1 MKKKIASLLMALV
14 LALSLV
20 PATVWAADGATE
32 VGTFEDLKQAV
43 TDKATDIVVTQ
54 DIELTEGLTISGT
67 VTIRSQKGS
76 VFTLKRSAS
85 FTPASDNTDYRFK
98 LDYGADLTFRNIIL
112 DGNKEAGQAKN
123 GFFRV
128 NDTKAKLTL
137 GQGATIQ
144 NCSAI
149 NGGSAISLVLGSV
162 VMEQGSAIKDCTNTS
177 KGGAIYIYRE
187 PYWSGDKDAATLT
200 MKGATISGC
209 STTGTNTNYAQG
221 GAIYAYGRVT
231 MDIQDS
237 IIENNTANGNGG
249 AIYGETSKNSGDI
262 VLNLS
267 GTTITGNTSQ
277 KLGGGVY
284 FNGTTF
290 TVSGVTDI
298 TGNTGSASA
307 NNVYLAAKKT
317 VDASGLTE
325 GSKIGVSSANIP
337 STLVTGYNAEDGY
350 FFSDRSDAKLA
361 ATTDG
366 NLEIVGK
373 EDHTHCI
380 CGRAECDGTPKGHRM
395 ITCKGVSSLDLIKG
409 SGSYYLLNDVTLTKT
424 WKAPSG
430 VTLCLNGHAI
440 HAARETA
447 AINLEDSWG
456 FRFDLTDCGTDG
468 KITGIVDSKGNV
480 ADSSGVVIGAR
491 ATFNLYNG
499 SICDNTLYSY
509 QTGLKAGAVEA
520 NGTFNM
526 YGGSIKNNQGT
537 GWISAESYY
546 VGGVLVNSTGT
557 FVFMGGEISGNRS
570 AHDKRSSGTFNGGAV
585 YVNGGIF
592 KMTGGVIKNNR
603 AGVGDDVQGDGGGV
617 YIGAGGIF
625 KMTGGEISGNT
636 ARRNGGGVAV
646 NNGTF
651 TMSGDAKI
659 SDNSARWDYNSS
671 EHKGGGVFV
680 GASGKFTMSGD
691 TSISGNL
698 ARAGYTDSNAQG
710 GGVYVSEGGTF
721 TMNDNASI
729 KSNTMTV
736 QYNNGLQTIQG
747 GGVYVGGTLNL
758 SGGAIEDNTAHYEG
772 GGIYLDPKGT
782 VNLGTGTIT
791 VRNNTSTKTI
801 FENLY
806 LPGTQKLIAEE
817 APKAGSNITIS
828 LPLERIQKTEG
839 TVVITNVGGDIK
851 DNDSR
856 FSFEAET
863 LTMTRSDNDLV
874 AKLPTHTHGFTT
886 YTPVYSLN
894 DIKGAGNYYLVQ
906 DSTMTGTLTI
916 AADTTVNICLNGHK
930 NASTNIENNGTL
942 TITDCKHKDANPGY
956 LTATTGYRSATPIA
970 NKTGAKLTLDS
981 VIVRDITGG
990 YDAIKA
996 EGDSTVILKN
1006 SIFSDNAGTALYVN
1020 GATATVTKCTFEK
1033 NGGRAI
1039 YADYHYQ
1046 YNSASITVTDSTF
1059 TGNSTTSNDRG
1070 GGAVYCTY
1078 RGGTTITGCTFTG
1091 NSTPNTSG
1099 GALWLQGMNMRISDC
1114 TITGNSADWKGGGIY
1129 LPYGSGYE
1137 APVFSGNVIVED
1149 NTADGVENN
1158 VHLNGYLRWSVFVYA
1173 DSNFST
1179 SSRVGISAD
1188 NIPTLAVKGTTNTA
1202 GFFADNKD
1210 SYTLRST
1217 TDSNGPHLASA
1228 DNSDENHTGLELWH
1242 NGKGHTHCV
1251 CGTEKNT
1258 ADSNHTTHTKVKWIG
1273 VTTLYD
1279 LPEGNYYLLK
1289 SVANYPYGAP
1299 WSPVGNSNLCL
1310 NGFTYTA
1317 RPDDSYAPNV
1327 VVGKGVNASITDCS
1341 EEGTGKL
1348 IAGSDH
1354 QGVSVDSSGTFT
1366 LWRGSISKCEAN
1378 TSDSGSTAYRN
1389 GGGVHVLGTF
1399 IMNGGSITNCTAY
1412 AGHGGGVYVSGG
1424 TFIMNDG
1431 TITGNSTKTKS
1442 PNTTSMGYGGG
1453 VYGSNSTIT
1462 INGGTITGNKATN
1475 GGAIYAKGG
1484 TLTIGKANI
1493 TDNTA
1498 SHGGGGVCVWDSAL
1512 TIDGATVTGNN
1523 GGDSLGGGIYISGAK
1538 GNGTAS
1544 DPYIPAVIKNAT
1556 IENNT
1561 AKCGG
1566 GISTSGPVK
1575 ISDTTITGNT
1585 ATKLEKWGGG
1595 GVNARIIPKSS
1606 KGNGW
1611 VFELSGKMNITGNYA
1626 EKEANNLYFHE
1637 VDAGTM
1643 LPAVTGLTAGSTIGV
1658 TTAMDSLQADNTIV
1672 PVYITSDKGETGYFT
1687 SDKGYI
1693 VRLDAT
1699 QNQLYVIAESYS
1711 VSVTLG
1717 ENMES
1722 TGTLTQDLLKGA
1734 AMTDVVITAK
1744 DGYYFPENYGFTQDG
1759 ITVRRDGST
1768 QITVTGTPTADA
1780 SLVLLSATAKA
1791 TPAAPTG
1798 LTGVAPTDWD
1808 AADGKISGTKST
1820 MEWSADGKTWT
1831 DCTDTPTTVGIS
1843 GTYYVRIKAT
1853 DISYAS
1859 AAAEVI
1865 VPKYLKSVV
1874 FPRPAMTIFFYDGTE
1889 HTLFVPSEDYTV
1901 SGVIKATDAGAYKAT
1916 VTLDQDK
1923 YQWSVTPESDT
1934 ITWLIGRKT
1943 ALAQDF
1949 TFTAPG
1955 NLIWDG
1961 TAKTAAITVNT
1972 PYTLGGCNTSLV
1984 YKQGDKVVASPT
1996 DPGTYQVYLVI
2007 TGEGNFTPTG
2017 PDGFTADAWTFT
2029 IQHPAQHIWGDWQ
2042 HNDTQHYRTCTVPG
2056 CTDEERSDH
2065 ETNTPATCTTKAVC
2079 AVCGNQY
2086 GKVDTHNHPADKVST
2101 TAYLAPTCGSKGHET
2116 YKHCA
2121 GCGKYFQDG
2130 DANLYSNVGRFDI
2143 APLSHKNA
2151 VKTDAVAATCTA
2163 GGNQAY
2169 WHCDDCGSY
2178 FADKGGKLDAS
2189 TAYDSN
2195 DTFQLSALGHDY
2207 QGQPYQSDSTG
2218 HWQICKRSG
2227 CGTESTHEDHSGP
2240 AATCAAASRC
2250 ATCGYQLADIDPNN
2264 HVSPA
2269 KHEAAAPTCTVK
2281 GNSEYYSC
2289 ADCGKFFSGK
2299 DGDTALYDD
2308 ASTFDIAP
2316 LHHKNAVKTDAVAP
2330 TCTVGGNQAYWHC
2343 GDCGSYF
2350 ADKDG
2355 KLDASTAYNSND
2367 TFQLS
2372 ALGHD
2377 YQGQPYQSDSTGHW
2391 QICKRSG
2398 CGTEST
2404 HEDHSGP
2411 AATCVSASK
2420 CTTCG
2425 YQLAD
2430 IDPNHHVNAAKHEA
2444 AAATCT
2450 ADGNEAYYACADCHK
2465 FFAVTADGQ
2474 LDPSA
2479 VHDSAADFTLAKLDH
2494 SSATAYPAAAPDCEN
2509 AGSSLYFRCDYCG
2522 KFFGANADGSINK
2535 ADQHDSAED
2544 FVLAPL
2550 AHKNAVKTDAVAAT
2564 CTAGGSESYYTC
2576 PDCGGFFGVN
2586 ADGSLNSAD
2595 RRAAAQDFATAAT
2608 GHDLTKADAQAPT
2621 CTESGNSEY
2630 FTCATCGKFFSDAEG
2645 TNEIAKDSWVIAPT
2659 GHDLTKTDAQAP
2671 TCTESGNSAYYTCA
2685 ACGKFFSDAEGASEI
2700 IKGSW
2705 VIASLGHDFTQ
2716 QLSDDAHLR
2725 TPASCTDAA
2734 EYFYSCSRCG
2744 AHSADKFFSSGD
2756 ALGHDYTQVID
2767 PSHLS
2772 TAATCTEDAVYYVSC
2787 SRCQANGTETF
2798 AAPGTA
2804 LGHSF
2809 THYIYNNDATY
2820 DADGTETAVCDRTG
2834 CDATDTRSKTGT
2846 KLVDSAAPVVSGV
2859 ENGGVYCLTVDIFV
2873 SDPHLDT
2880 VTLNGQAMTLTD
2892 GKLTVSGQA
2901 GTQTLVAT
2909 DRFGNRSAVTFTVNP
2924 DHTPDAGKVVR
2935 QPTAATEGEKV
2946 FTCTVCGAALDTEPV
2961 AKLAPTVLEG
2971 TGSQYSSGSGKT
2983 LRFRYDASRE
2993 DLLQVFVDGVML
3005 RSTQFIVS
3013 GDSAVVTLTDSFLQ
3027 TLSSG
3032 THKLE
3037 AVFTTG
3043 TASVDFTVIAS
3054 DDHPD
3059 VPTGDSGRPI
3069 LWASLSGVCGLAL
3082 LALPEIKKRRS
3093 HR

>member
-1 MKKKIASLLMALV
+1 MKKRIGSLLMALV

-20 PATVWAADGATE
+20 PATVWAADDPIS
-32 VGTFEDLKQAV
+32 VDTFEELQAAIASDAD
-43 TDKATDIVVTQ
+43 TIDIVVTN
-54 DIELTEGLTISGT
+54 DIELTQELTISGSKKDI
-67 VTIRSQKGS
+67 TIRSQEGS
-76 VFTLKRSAS
+76 TYKLLRSAS
-85 FTPASDNTDYRFK
+85 FQPNADDYKSEYAFRLK
-98 LDYGADLTFRNIIL
+98 AGKLTFQNIIL
-112 DGNKEAGQAKN
+112 DGNKDAVTAKN
-123 GFFRV
+123 TFVFVTGS
-128 NDTKAKLTL
+128 NDTQLTL

-144 NCSAI
+144 NCASTGY
-149 NGGSAISLVLGSV
+149 GGAVYVSMGKL
-162 VMEQGSAIKDCTNTS
+162 VMEEGSAIKDCTTS
-177 KGGAIYIYRE
+177 YRGGAIAMIYE
-187 PYWSGDKDAATLT
+187 PWSNYSTGAITFT

-209 STTGTNTNYAQG
+209 STTGSANYAQG
-221 GAIYAYGRVT
+221 GAIFTSGRVT
-231 MDIQDS
+231 MDIQGS
-237 IIENNTANGNGG
+237 TIESNTANGNGG
-249 AIYGETSKNSGDI
+249 AIYGASTNYSGDI

-267 GTTITGNTSQ
+267 GTTITGNTSAE
-277 KLGGGVY
+277 LGGGVY
-284 FNGTTF
+284 FAGTTF

-298 TGNTGSASA
+298 TGNTGKGSS
-307 NNVYLAAKKT
+307 NNVYLAAGKT
-317 VDASGLTE
+317 VSGSGLQE
-325 GSKIGVSSANIP
+325 GSKVGISGANIP
-337 STLVTGYNAEDGY
+337 STLVTGYADDSETGY
-350 FFSDRSDAKLA
+350 FTADRTETKLK
-361 ATTDG
+361 ATTG
-366 NLEIVGK
+366 GGLELVGR

-380 CGRAECDGTPKGHRM
+380 CGRTDCDGTPEGHRM
-395 ITCKGVSSLDLIKG
+395 ITCKGVSSLDLIKD

-430 VTLCLNGHAI
+430 ITLCLNGFSI
-440 HAARETA
+440 QGAAHTA
-447 AINLEDSWG
+447 ALTLSTYGSIFN
-456 FRFDLTDCGTDG
+456 LTDCGSTG
-468 KITGIVDSKGNV
+468 KVTSTPYGSKGNRY
-480 ADSSGVVIGAR
+480 DSSGVVVAKDV
-491 ATFNLYNG
+491 TFNLYNG
-499 SICDNTLYSY
+499 SICDLSLDAY
-509 QTGLKAGAVEA
+509 QNDLLAGAVEV

-526 YGGSIKNNQGT
+526 YGGSIKDNQGDALQPT
-537 GWISAESYY
+537 STKPYT
-546 VGGVLVNSTGT
+546 GGVLVNSTG
-557 FVFMGGEISGNRS
+557 VFNLYGGEISGNY
-570 AHDKRSSGTFNGGAV
+570 SSNKEATWPVAYNGGAV
-585 YVNGGIF
+585 NVRGGQF
-592 KMTGGVIKNNR
+592 NMSGGVIKNNT
-603 AGVGDDVQGDGGGV
+603 AGTSKAASDGGGV
-617 YIGAGGIF
+617 YVTTSNNKKGAF
-625 KMTGGEISGNT
+625 TMTGGEISGNT
-636 ARRNGGGVAV
+636 AIRNGGGVAV
-646 NNGTF
+646 VNGTF
-651 TMSGDAKI
+651 KMSGDAI
-659 SDNSARWDYNSS
+659 ITGNSAQIDWQDY

-680 GASGKFTMSGD
+680 GAGSTFTMSENA
-691 TSISGNL
+691 SISGNL
-698 ARAGYTDSNAQG
+698 VRSGYTNSNAQG
-710 GGVYVSEGGTF
+710 AGVYVSEGGTF

-736 QYNNGLQTIQG
+736 QYRSTVATLYG
-747 GGVYVGGTLNL
+747 GGVFVGGTLNL
-758 SGGAIEDNTAHYEG
+758 SGGAIEDNNAYYEA
-772 GGIYLDPKGT
+772 GGIYVDTKGT
-782 VNLGTGTIT
+782 VNLGTGKIT
-791 VRNNTSTKTI
+791 VQDNKSENTI
-801 FENLY
+801 FSNLY
-806 LPGTQKLIAEE
+806 LPGEKKLTAVA
-817 APKAGSNITIS
+817 APAADSNIVLS
-828 LPLERIQKTEG
+828 LPLARIQNTEG
-839 TVVITNVGGDIK
+839 SVVITNTGKDIL
-851 DNDSR
+851 DGDSR
-856 FSFEAET
+856 FSFEVEKMT
-863 LTMTRSDNDLV
+863 LVRDGDGDDVL
-874 AKLPTHTHGFTT
+874 AKLPAHTHADGTT
-886 YTPVYSLN
+886 YTPVYKLS
-894 DIKGAGNYYLVQ
+894 DIPSNATGSYYLVQ
-906 DSTMTGTLTI
+906 DGSMASSVTVGAGNTLN
-916 AADTTVNICLNGHK
+916 VCLNGHSCQRTYFK
-930 NASTNIENNGTL
+930 NSGTLNITDCQHSSANPGRFTGYTNTYNGDYSIDNASGSTLNMTNLNVSEASGITFVLGNAGSTVNITGCNFEDNTTSVL
-942 TITDCKHKDANPGY
+942 RMVDAKVTITDCTFKNNTSSRPILWALDGSD
-956 LTATTGYRSATPIA
+956 TASFF
-970 NKTGAKLTLDS
+970 
-981 VIVRDITGG
+981 
-990 YDAIKA
+990 
-996 EGDSTVILKN
+996 TVK
-1006 SIFSDNAGTALYVN
+1006 
-1020 GATATVTKCTFEK
+1020 KC
-1033 NGGRAI
+1033 I
-1039 YADYHYQ
+1039 
-1046 YNSASITVTDSTF
+1046 F
-1059 TGNSTTSNDRG
+1059 TGNVDNDQNANDNYSRG
-1070 GGAVYCTY
+1070 TAVNSGCP
-1078 RGGTTITGCTFTG
+1078 GTTLIE
-1091 NSTPNTSG
+1091 N
-1099 GALWLQGMNMRISDC
+1099 C
-1114 TITGNSADWKGGGIY
+1114 TITGNLSHGDGGGIY
-1129 LPYGSGYE
+1129 LYGKGTATIKNTTVENNESQRHGGGIAVDSTN
-1137 APVFSGNVIVED
+1137 APVFTGTVVVKNNTSRHPITRYLAGDDPYVTCNVFLDDGCTIATDSGFNAGASKI
-1149 NTADGVENN
+1149 
-1158 VHLNGYLRWSVFVYA
+1158 
-1173 DSNFST
+1173 
-1179 SSRVGISAD
+1179 GISAW
-1188 NIPTLAVKGTTNTA
+1188 NVPSLVMSGNTSA
-1202 GFFADNKD
+1202 KGFFVDD
-1210 SYTLRST
+1210 TDFVLRPT
-1217 TDSNGPHLASA
+1217 TSSSPLLTTGN
-1228 DNSDENHTGLELWH
+1228 TGLEIWH
-1242 NGKGHTHCV
+1242 KGANHTHCICGTGANTTDGHTHNNS
-1251 CGTEKNT
+1251 TR
-1258 ADSNHTTHTKVKWIG
+1258 WIG
-1273 VTTLYD
+1273 VTTLKN
-1279 LPEGNYYLLK
+1279 LPEGGNYFLLRDYTYEQWTPT
-1289 SVANYPYGAP
+1289 VDYNI
-1299 WSPVGNSNLCL
+1299 CL
-1310 NGFTYTA
+1310 NGKRLA
-1317 RPDDSYAPNV
+1317 DSSRSSDAI
-1327 VVGKGVNASITDCS
+1327 VNITNRNSVAITDCS
-1341 EEGTGKL
+1341 ENNSGK
-1348 IAGSDH
+1348 ITCIYNSANYSRGVKVGS
-1354 QGVSVDSSGTFT
+1354 GSTFT
-1366 LWRGSISKCEAN
+1366 LWNGQLTGLWAHWPGYSS
-1378 TSDSGSTAYRN
+1378 STPN
-1389 GGGVHVLGTF
+1389 GGGVWVNGGTF
-1399 IMNGGSITNCTAY
+1399 IMNGGSISAWTRSGN
-1412 AGHGGGVYVSGG
+1412 GGAVYVESGAFTMNGG
-1424 TFIMNDG
+1424 TISKSSAVDG
-1431 TITGNSTKTKS
+1431 GAVYAKGST
-1442 PNTTSMGYGGG
+1442 
-1453 VYGSNSTIT
+1453 VA
-1462 INGGTITGNKATN
+1462 INGGTITGNTATAD
-1475 GGAIYAKGG
+1475 GGGIHADKS

-1498 SHGGGGVCVWDSAL
+1498 TNGGGGIYAYECAL

-1523 GGDSLGGGIYISGAK
+1523 GGDSLGGGIYISEAK

-1544 DPYIPAVIKNAT
+1544 APYIPAVIQNAT
-1556 IENNT
+1556 IQNNT

-1606 KGNGW
+1606 HGNGW

-1626 EKEANNLYFHE
+1626 EGEANNLYFHE

-1759 ITVRRDGST
+1759 ITVRRDGPT

-1780 SLVLLSATAKA
+1780 SLVLLSATSKA

-1923 YQWSVTPESDT
+1923 YQWSVAPESDT

-1949 TFTAPG
+1949 TFTAPE

-1984 YKQGDKVVASPT
+1984 YKQGDNVVASPT

-2029 IQHPAQHIWGDWQ
+2029 IQHPVQHIWGDWQ

-2056 CTDEERSDH
+2056 CTAEARENHTTD
-2065 ETNTPATCTTKAVC
+2065 TPATCTTKAVC
-2079 AVCGNQY
+2079 TTCQSQY
-2086 GKVDTHNHPADKVST
+2086 GEVDTHNHPADKVST
-2101 TAYLAPTCGSKGHET
+2101 TTYLAPTCGSKGHET

-2151 VKTDAVAATCTA
+2151 VKTIAVAVTCTA

-2178 FADKGGKLDAS
+2178 FADKDGKLDAS

-2240 AATCAAASRC
+2240 AATCA
-2250 ATCGYQLADIDPNN
+2250 
-2264 HVSPA
+2264 
-2269 KHEAAAPTCTVK
+2269 
-2281 GNSEYYSC
+2281 
-2289 ADCGKFFSGK
+2289 
-2299 DGDTALYDD
+2299 
-2308 ASTFDIAP
+2308 
-2316 LHHKNAVKTDAVAP
+2316 
-2330 TCTVGGNQAYWHC
+2330 
-2343 GDCGSYF
+2343 
-2350 ADKDG
+2350 
-2355 KLDASTAYNSND
+2355 
-2367 TFQLS
+2367 
-2372 ALGHD
+2372 
-2377 YQGQPYQSDSTGHW
+2377 
-2391 QICKRSG
+2391 
-2398 CGTEST
+2398 
-2404 HEDHSGP
+2404 
-2411 AATCVSASK
+2411 SASK
-2420 CTTCG
+2420 CATCG

-2550 AHKNAVKTDAVAAT
+2550 AHKNAVKTDAVAAA
-2564 CTAGGSESYYTC
+2564 CTAGGSEAYYTC

-2595 RRAAAQDFATAAT
+2595 RRAAAQDFATAPTGHDLAKTEAQAPACTETGNSEYYTCAACGKFFSDAEGANEIAKDSWVIAPT

-2645 TNEIAKDSWVIAPT
+2645 ANEIAED
-2659 GHDLTKTDAQAP
+2659 
-2671 TCTESGNSAYYTCA
+2671 
-2685 ACGKFFSDAEGASEI
+2685 
-2700 IKGSW
+2700 SW

-2756 ALGHDYTQVID
+2756 ALGHAYTQVID

-2772 TAATCTEDAVYYVSC
+2772 TAAACTEDAVYYVSC
-2787 SRCQANGTETF
+2787 SRCQANGTEIF

-2859 ENGGVYCLTVDIFV
+2859 ENGGVYCLTVDITV

-2880 VTLNGQAMTLTD
+2880 VTLNGQAVTLSD

-2901 GTQTLVAT
+2901 GTQALVAT
-2909 DRFGNRSAVTFTVNP
+2909 DRFGNRTAVTFTVNP

-2946 FTCTVCGAALDTEPV
+2946 FTCTVCGAALGTEPV

-3005 RSTQFIVS
+3005 RSTQYIVS

-3069 LWASLSGVCGLAL
+3069 LWASLSGVCSLAL

>member
-1 MKKKIASLLMALV
+1 MKKRIGSLLMALV

-20 PATVWAADGATE
+20 PATVWAADDPIS
-32 VGTFEDLKQAV
+32 VDTFEELQAAIASDAD
-43 TDKATDIVVTQ
+43 TIDIVVTN
-54 DIELTEGLTISGT
+54 DIELTQELTISGSKKDI
-67 VTIRSQKGS
+67 TIRSQEGS
-76 VFTLKRSAS
+76 TYKLLRSAS
-85 FTPASDNTDYRFK
+85 FQASADDYKSEYAFRLK
-98 LDYGADLTFRNIIL
+98 AGKLTFQNIIL
-112 DGNKEAGQAKN
+112 DGNKEAVTAKN
-123 GFFRV
+123 TFVFVSGS
-128 NDTKAKLTL
+128 NDTQLTL

-144 NCSAI
+144 NCASTGY
-149 NGGSAISLVLGSV
+149 GGAVYVSTGKL
-162 VMEQGSAIKDCTNTS
+162 VMEGGSAIKDCTTS
-177 KGGAIYIYRE
+177 YRGGAIAMIYE
-187 PYWSGDKDAATLT
+187 PWSNYSTGAITFT

-209 STTGTNTNYAQG
+209 STTGSANYAQG
-221 GAIYAYGRVT
+221 GAIFTSGRVT
-231 MDIQDS
+231 MDIQGS
-237 IIENNTANGNGG
+237 TISGNTANGNGG
-249 AIYGETSKNSGDI
+249 AIYGASTNHSGDI

-284 FNGTTF
+284 FDGTTF

-298 TGNTGSASA
+298 TDNTGSASA
-307 NNVYLAAKKT
+307 NNVYLTAKKT
-317 VDASGLTE
+317 VDASGLAE

-337 STLVTGYNAEDGY
+337 STLVTGYAEENGY
-350 FFSDRSDAKLA
+350 FFADRTETKLT

-366 NLEIVGK
+366 GLLIEGK
-373 EDHTHCI
+373 DEHTHCI
-380 CGRAECDGTPKGHRM
+380 CGRAECDGTPEGHRM

-430 VTLCLNGHAI
+430 ITLCLNGHAI

-509 QTGLKAGAVEA
+509 QTGLKAGAVEV

-537 GWISAESYY
+537 RWVGADSNYI
-546 VGGVLVNSTGT
+546 GGVLVNSTGA
-557 FVFMGGEISGNRS
+557 FNLYDGEISGNRS
-570 AHDKRSSGTFNGGAV
+570 AHDNRSSGTFNGGAV
-585 YVNGGIF
+585 YVNGGKF
-592 KMTGGVIKNNR
+592 TMTGGVIKNNR
-603 AGVGDDVQGDGGGV
+603 AGVGDDVQGDGGAV
-617 YIGAGGIF
+617 YITASNNKAGTF

-646 NNGTF
+646 VNGTF

-710 GGVYVSEGGTF
+710 GGVYVSNGGTF

-863 LTMTRSDNDLV
+863 LTMTRSGDDLV

-906 DSTMTGTLTI
+906 DSTMTGSLTI

-930 NASTNIENNGTL
+930 NAATNIVNNGTL
-942 TITDCKHKDANPGY
+942 TITDCKHASTNPGY
-956 LTATTGYRSATPIA
+956 LTSGSGDAITNNAD
-970 NKTGAKLTLDS
+970 AKLTLDS
-981 VIVRDITGG
+981 MTAREAKGNIVN
-990 YDAIKA
+990 AK
-996 EGDSTVILKN
+996 GDSTVILKN
-1006 SIFSDNAGTALYVN
+1006 SIFAENGGSALYVN
-1020 GATATVTKCTFEK
+1020 GATATVTNCTFEK

-1039 YADYHYQ
+1039 YADYHYK
-1046 YNSASITVTDSTF
+1046 YDSASITVTGSTF
-1059 TGNSTTSNDRG
+1059 TGNSTMSSDRG
-1070 GGAVYCTY
+1070 GGAIYCTY

-1091 NSTPNTSG
+1091 NSTPKTSG
-1099 GALWLQGMNMRISDC
+1099 GALWLQGENMRISDC
-1114 TITGNSADWKGGGIY
+1114 TITGNSAGWQGGGIF

-1137 APVFSGNVIVED
+1137 APVFSGQVIVED

-1158 VHLNGYLRWSVFVYA
+1158 VHLDGSETWGVYVYA

-1188 NIPTLAVKGTTNTA
+1188 NIPTLAVKGLKNTV
-1202 GFFADNKD
+1202 GFFADNRG

-1217 TDSNGPHLASA
+1217 TDSTGPHLLSA
-1228 DNSDENHTGLELWH
+1228 NSDENHTGLELWH
-1242 NGKGHTHCV
+1242 RGNDHTHCV
-1251 CGTEKNT
+1251 CGTGKNT
-1258 ADSNHTTHTKVKWIG
+1258 ADSSHNKHTKVKWIG
-1273 VTTLYD
+1273 VTTLND
-1279 LPEGNYYLLK
+1279 LPEGNYYLLEN
-1289 SVANYPYGAP
+1289 SYYYTGSP
-1299 WSPVGNSNLCL
+1299 WTPVGHSNLCL
-1310 NGFTYTA
+1310 NGHTYAA
-1317 RPDDSYAPNV
+1317 RVYDYGPCVTIGN
-1327 VVGKGVNASITDCS
+1327 GVNASITDCS
-1341 EEGTGKL
+1341 AEETGKFTH
-1348 IAGSDH
+1348 SYSY
-1354 QGVSVDSSGTFT
+1354 QGVKVAANATFT
-1366 LWRGSISKCEAN
+1366 LWRGSISNFNAA
-1378 TSDSGSTAYRN
+1378 TSSSSPTSSRY
-1389 GGGVHVLGTF
+1389 GGGVHVAKDGTF
-1399 IMNGGSITNCTAY
+1399 TMNGGSITKCTAN
-1412 AGHGGGVYVSGG
+1412 AGGGGGVYVSGG

-1431 TITGNSTKTKS
+1431 IITGNSAK
-1442 PNTTSMGYGGG
+1442 PNHTSTDDIGCGGG
-1453 VYGSNSTIT
+1453 VYGKDATIT

-1475 GGAIYAKGG
+1475 GGGLY
-1484 TLTIGKANI
+1484 TSSGK
-1493 TDNTA
+1493 
-1498 SHGGGGVCVWDSAL
+1498 L
-1512 TIDGATVTGNN
+1512 TIDGATINGNTATN
-1523 GGDSLGGGIYISGAK
+1523 AGGGLFLGLPNPIYDARGYRIVGWDT
-1538 GNGTAS
+1538 TA
-1544 DPYIPAVIKNAT
+1544 IKNAT
-1556 IENNT
+1556 ISNNT
-1561 AKCGG
+1561 AVLGG
-1566 GISTSGPVK
+1566 GVYAYGAFRM
-1575 ISDTTITGNT
+1575 SDTTITGNT
-1585 ATKLEKWGGG
+1585 ATGFGGG
-1595 GVNARIIPKSS
+1595 IDSAVDTYTQEN
-1606 KGNGW
+1606 W
-1611 VFELSGKMNITGNYA
+1611 VYALSGKMNITGN
-1626 EKEANNLYFHE
+1626 KLGEADNNLFL
-1637 VDAGTM
+1637 ATGKK

-1759 ITVRRDGST
+1759 ITVRRDGPT

-1865 VPKYLKSVV
+1865 VPKYLKSVD

-1889 HTLFVPSEDYTV
+1889 HTLFVPGEGYTV

-1923 YQWSVTPESDT
+1923 YQWSVAPESDT

-1955 NLIWDG
+1955 NLTWDG

-1984 YKQGDKVVASPT
+1984 YKQGGKAVASPT
-1996 DPGTYQVYLVI
+1996 DPGIYQVYLVI

-2056 CTDEERSDH
+2056 CTDEERADH
-2065 ETNTPATCTTKAVC
+2065 ETNTPATCTAKAVC

-2101 TAYLAPTCGSKGHET
+2101 IAYLAPTCGSKGHET

-2121 GCGKYFQDG
+2121 DCGKYFQDG

-2151 VKTDAVAATCTA
+2151 VKTNAVAATCTV

-2169 WHCDDCGSY
+2169 WHCGDCGSY
-2178 FADKGGKLDAS
+2178 FADKDGKLDAS
-2189 TAYDSN
+2189 TAYATN
-2195 DTFQLSALGHDY
+2195 AAFLLSALGHDY

-2316 LHHKNAVKTDAVAP
+2316 LSHKNAVKTDAVAP

-2355 KLDASTAYNSND
+2355 KLDASTAYDSND

-2420 CTTCG
+2420 CATCG

-2474 LDPSA
+2474 LAPSA

-2564 CTAGGSESYYTC
+2564 CTAGGSEAYYTC

-2595 RRAAAQDFATAAT
+2595 RRAAAQDFATAPT
-2608 GHDLTKADAQAPT
+2608 GHDLTKTEAQAPA
-2621 CTESGNSEY
+2621 CTETGNSEY
-2630 FTCATCGKFFSDAEG
+2630 YTCAACGKFFSDAEG
-2645 TNEIAKDSWVIAPT
+2645 TNEIAKDSWVIAPI

-2671 TCTESGNSAYYTCA
+2671 TCTESGNSEHFTCA
-2685 ACGKFFSDAEGASEI
+2685 ACGKFFSDAEGANEI
-2700 IKGSW
+2700 TKDSW

-2756 ALGHDYTQVID
+2756 ALGHAYTQVID

-2820 DADGTETAVCDRTG
+2820 DADGTETAICDRTG

-2859 ENGGVYCLTVDIFV
+2859 ENGGVYCLTVDISV

-2880 VTLNGQAMTLTD
+2880 VTLNGQAVTLTD

-2909 DRFGNRSAVTFTVNP
+2909 DRFGNRTAVTFTVNP

-2946 FTCTVCGAALDTEPV
+2946 FTCTVCGAALGTEPV

-3005 RSTQFIVS
+3005 RSTQYIVS

-3043 TASVDFTVIAS
+3043 TASADFTVIAS